1 MHKSKIKGFLVLA
14 LALAMLF
21 TTVGCS
27 TDPKK
32 LIWGIEEEEITYRY
46 DKTIYLGVEKFRSL
60 NPLISK
66 DESVYFI
73 SKLVFDSSNS
83 TSSSFRSLC
92 WRAP

>member
-46 DKTIYLGVEKFRSL
+46 
-60 NPLISK
+60 
-66 DESVYFI
+66 
-73 SKLVFDSSNS
+73 SS
-83 TSSSFRSLC
+83 
-92 WRAP
+92 